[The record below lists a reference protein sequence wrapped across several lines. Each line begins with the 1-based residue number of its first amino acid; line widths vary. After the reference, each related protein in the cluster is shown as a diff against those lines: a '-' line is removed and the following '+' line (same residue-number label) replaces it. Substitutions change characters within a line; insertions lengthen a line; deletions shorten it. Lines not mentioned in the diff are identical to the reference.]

1 MDTIPRPTDFELA
14 VLQVLWKQGDSTVRQ
29 VYEALGSKG
38 AYTTVLTIMKIM
50 TEKGLIKPDKSR
62 TSYVYSVTMPPEVVK
77 RRLVSDL
84 VDRAFAG
91 AAQELVLQALS
102 STSASKEDLKA
113 IRKLIGKLEK
123 EHEQSHSYRIGT

>member
-1 MDTIPRPTDFELA
+1 MEKNPRPTDFELSI
-14 VLQVLWKQGDSTVRQ
+14 LQVLWNRGPSTVRQ

-62 TSYVYSVTMPPEVVK
+62 TTYVYSVTTPPEKVK
-77 RRLVSDL
+77 RQLVSDL
-84 VDRAFAG
+84 IDRAFSG
-91 AAQELVLQALS
+91 AAQELVMQALES
-102 STSASKEDLKA
+102 SAASKDDLKA

-123 EHEQSHSYRIGT
+123 KTNE

>member
-1 MDTIPRPTDFELA
+1 MSMASLPRPTDFELA

-50 TEKGLIKPDKSR
+50 TDKGLIKPDKSSA
-62 TSYVYSVTMPPEVVK
+62 TYVYSVTAPAETIK
-77 RRLVSDL
+77 RQLVSDL

-91 AAQELVLQALS
+91 AAQELVLQALTTTS
-102 STSASKEDLKA
+102 SSKEDLKE
-113 IRKLIGKLEK
+113 IRKLIDKLERK
-123 EHEQSHSYRIGT
+123 TNG

>member
-1 MDTIPRPTDFELA
+1 MKKMPRPTDSELA
-14 VLQVLWKQGDSTVRQ
+14 ILQVLWKLGPSTVRQ

-62 TSYVYSVTMPPEVVK
+62 TTFVYSVTTPAETVK

-84 VDRAFAG
+84 LDRAFAG
-91 AAQELVLQALS
+91 AAQELVMQALE
-102 STSASKEDLKA
+102 TSAASKKDLQA
-113 IRKLIGKLEK
+113 IRKLIEQMEK
-123 EHEQSHSYRIGT
+123 KS

>member
-1 MDTIPRPTDFELA
+1 MDKGPRPTDSELA
-14 VLQVLWKQGDSTVRQ
+14 ILQVLWKRGASTVRQ

-62 TSYVYSVTMPPEVVK
+62 TSYVYSVTTPPESVK
-77 RRLVSDL
+77 RQLVSDL

-91 AAQELVLQALS
+91 AAQELVLQALANS
-102 STSASKEDLKA
+102 PASKEDLKA
-113 IRKLIGKLEK
+113 IRKLICQLEK
-123 EHEQSHSYRIGT
+123 KANE

>member
-1 MDTIPRPTDFELA
+1 MDKFSRPTDFELA
-14 VLQVLWKQGDSTVRQ
+14 ILQVIWKQGPSTVRQ

-62 TSYVYSVTMPPEVVK
+62 TTYVYSVMTPPEKIK
-77 RRLVSDL
+77 RQLVADL

-91 AAQELVLQALS
+91 AAQELVLQAL
-102 STSASKEDLKA
+102 TTAAASKEDLKA
-113 IRKLIGKLEK
+113 IRKLISKLEK
-123 EHEQSHSYRIGT
+123 ETNE

>member
-1 MDTIPRPTDFELA
+1 MPRPTDSELA
-14 VLQVLWKQGDSTVRQ
+14 ILQVLWKLGPSTVRQ

-62 TSYVYSVTMPPEVVK
+62 TTFVYSVTAPAETVQ

-84 VDRAFAG
+84 LDRAFSG
-91 AAQELVLQALS
+91 AAQELVMQALE
-102 STSASKEDLKA
+102 TSAASKQDLQA
-113 IRKLIGKLEK
+113 IRKLIEQMEK
-123 EHEQSHSYRIGT
+123 KS

>member
-1 MDTIPRPTDFELA
+1 MAKFYRPTDFELS
-14 VLQVLWKQGDSTVRQ
+14 VLQVLWRQGASTVRQ

-50 TEKGLIKPDKSR
+50 TEKKLIKPDKSR
-62 TSYVYSVTMPPEVVK
+62 NTFVYSVTTPPETIK

-102 STSASKEDLKA
+102 TSSASKEDLKT
-113 IRKLIGKLEK
+113 IRKLISKLEK
-123 EHEQSHSYRIGT
+123 QKK

>member
-1 MDTIPRPTDFELA
+1 MEKIPRPTDFELA
-14 VLQVLWKQGDSTVRQ
+14 ILQVLWKQGPSTVRQ

-50 TEKGLIKPDKSR
+50 TEKGLVKPDKSR
-62 TSYVYSVTMPPEVVK
+62 TTYVYSVTSPPETMK

-91 AAQELVLQALS
+91 AAQELVMQALAS
-102 STSASKEDLKA
+102 SSASKEDLKA
-113 IRKLIGKLEK
+113 IRKLIDQLEK
-123 EHEQSHSYRIGT
+123 KK

>member
-1 MDTIPRPTDFELA
+1 MKKMPRPTDSELA
-14 VLQVLWKQGDSTVRQ
+14 ILQVLWKLGPSTVRQ

-62 TSYVYSVTMPPEVVK
+62 TTFVYSVTAPAETVK

-84 VDRAFAG
+84 LDRAFAG
-91 AAQELVLQALS
+91 AAQELVMQALE
-102 STSASKEDLKA
+102 TSAASKQDLQA
-113 IRKLIGKLEK
+113 IRKLIEQMEK
-123 EHEQSHSYRIGT
+123 KS

>member
-1 MDTIPRPTDFELA
+1 MRKNPRPTDFELA
-14 VLQVLWKQGDSTVRQ
+14 VLQVLWKQGPSTVRQ

-62 TSYVYSVTMPPEVVK
+62 TSYVYSVTSPPDAVK
-77 RRLVSDL
+77 KRLVSDF

-91 AAQELVLQALS
+91 AAGELVMQALAS
-102 STSASKEDLKA
+102 AEASKEDLKA
-113 IRKLIGKLEK
+113 IRKLIDQLEK
-123 EHEQSHSYRIGT
+123 KP

>member
-1 MDTIPRPTDFELA
+1 MKKMPRPTDSELA
-14 VLQVLWKQGDSTVRQ
+14 ILRVLWKLGPSTVRQ

-62 TSYVYSVTMPPEVVK
+62 TTFVYSVTAPAETVK

-84 VDRAFAG
+84 LDRAFSG
-91 AAQELVLQALS
+91 AAQEMVMQALE
-102 STSASKEDLKA
+102 TSAASKEDLQA
-113 IRKLIGKLEK
+113 IRKLIEK
-123 EHEQSHSYRIGT
+123 MEKKS